1 MEAEEVPSL
10 RRVTA
15 HVVEK
20 LVITNE
26 TETER
31 QRERA
36 CRVRVKGRP
45 GTKAGVACQHIE
57 V

>member
-20 LVITNE
+20 LVIINE

-45 GTKAGVACQHIE
+45 GMKAGVACGHIE